1 MGNQNADIKIEIHS
15 EVVYCKRFLKSKTK
29 SHGDEGTDFCNKKIR
44 KVDSNHTCLA
54 VISLD
59 SALQK
64 DNNYYRPVFLKE
76 CKYIELKVIS
86 HITDDLK
93 ISSNDSDDSDEE

>member
-1 MGNQNADIKIEIHS
+1 MGNQNADIKIKFHS
-15 EVVYCKRFLKSKTK
+15 EVVYNKRFLKSKTK
-29 SHGDEGTDFCNKKIR
+29 PHGDEGTDFCNKKIR

-64 DNNYYRPVFLKE
+64 DNSYYRPVF
-76 CKYIELKVIS
+76 
-86 HITDDLK
+86 
-93 ISSNDSDDSDEE
+93 

>member
-1 MGNQNADIKIEIHS
+1 MGNQNADIKIEFHR
-15 EVVYCKRFLKSKTK
+15 EVVYNKRFLKSKTK
-29 SHGDEGTDFCNKKIR
+29 PHGDEGRDFCNKKIR

-64 DNNYYRPVFLKE
+64 DNSYYRPVF
-76 CKYIELKVIS
+76 
-86 HITDDLK
+86 
-93 ISSNDSDDSDEE
+93 